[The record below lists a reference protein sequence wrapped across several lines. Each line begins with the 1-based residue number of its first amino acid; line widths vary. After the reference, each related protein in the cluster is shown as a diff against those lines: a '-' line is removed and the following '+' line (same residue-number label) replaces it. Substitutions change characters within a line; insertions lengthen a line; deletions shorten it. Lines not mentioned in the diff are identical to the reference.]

1 MSKKVSM
8 SQGNK
13 IKFAA
18 YLGDNNPGS
27 DQFRA
32 HYAQLPQAVQETIK
46 IMKFQDVVAAL
57 GSRKPAWL
65 RGIPT
70 VASFKDP
77 PDVWEGTKA
86 IQWIAGVAQ
95 QYRMTQPQQA
105 PAVPQMLPSFPQTAQ
120 PFMPPAQHQQF
131 QQPQQQQQQYQQAP
145 QQYQQVPPQ
154 QTSSSARGLPQMSG
168 GSFGGSPASP
178 FDNVNTVVQ
187 TSDGAFGNNA
197 SVVTDDL
204 YSSHMANK
212 NGGGMG
218 GGGGRGGGGKI
229 TNEDIAAYNSSRR

>member
-1 MSKKVSM
+1 M

-13 IKFAA
+13 IRFAA

-32 HYAQLPQAVQETIK
+32 QYALLSPLQQETIK
-46 IMKFQDVVAAL
+46 LMKFQDVVAAL
-57 GSRKPAWL
+57 GARKPAWL
-65 RGIPT
+65 RGVPT

-86 IQWIAGVAQ
+86 IQWIAGLVQQEA
-95 QYRMTQPQQA
+95 QYRQMTQQQQLPNFSL
-105 PAVPQMLPSFPQTAQ
+105 PAQQ
-120 PFMPPAQHQQF
+120 PFMPAQQPQY
-131 QQPQQQQQQYQQAP
+131 QPPPQQQQQQP
-145 QQYQQVPPQ
+145 PPQ
-154 QTSSSARGLPQMSG
+154 YPAAPSRGLPQMSG
-168 GSFGGSPASP
+168 GSFGGAPAAA
-178 FDNVNTVVQ
+178 FDNINTVVQ

-212 NGGGMG
+212 NGGGG
-218 GGGGRGGGGKI
+218 GMGGGRGGGGKI